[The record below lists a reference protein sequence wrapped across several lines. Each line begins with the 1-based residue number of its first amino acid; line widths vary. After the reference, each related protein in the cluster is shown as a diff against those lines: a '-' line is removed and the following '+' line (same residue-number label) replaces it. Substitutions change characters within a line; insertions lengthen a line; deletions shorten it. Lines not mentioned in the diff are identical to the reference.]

1 MTQHPYTYTI
11 LRYVH
16 DPRAGEALNVGVV
29 LHVAAERKLLARL
42 RSTFGRVKAAFPDLD
57 GEAFKQALREVERG
71 IERVAREME
80 KGGLLAAA
88 GDAAAFARRG
98 MPEDDS
104 ALQWSPVGS
113 GLTADAKATLE
124 RLYDRFVQRH
134 DDRVRRRRDDEDI
147 WRPVRERLDAR
158 GISVPFEEKT
168 FAGEVDAITFRHAWK
183 NGQWHAYEGVSLD
196 LASQDS
202 IMEKA
207 RRWVGHLT
215 TVKEGLA
222 EPLKLHLVIGAPQ
235 EPGLGEA
242 YRRALLIMRKAPL
255 GPEVVE
261 EDAIDD
267 LVSRIEDE
275 VRVHAHDQGHPTAR
289 GG

>member
-1 MTQHPYTYTI
+1 MTQRPYTYTI

-29 LHVAAERKLLARL
+29 LHVAAEQKLLVRV
-42 RSTFGRVKAAFPDLD
+42 RSTFGRVKRAFPDLD
-57 GEAFKQALREVERG
+57 GEAFNQALRDVERG
-71 IERVAREME
+71 IERVAREMQ

-113 GLTADAKATLE
+113 GLTDDGAATLD
-124 RLYDRFVQRH
+124 RLYDRFVRRH
-134 DDRVRRRRDDEDI
+134 DERAARRRDDEEV
-147 WRPVRERLDAR
+147 WRPVREKLVAR
-158 GISVPFEEKT
+158 GVSVPFEEKT

-196 LASQDS
+196 LASQDG
-202 IMEKA
+202 IIEKA

-215 TVKEGLA
+215 TVKDGVTEA
-222 EPLKLHLVIGAPQ
+222 LKLHLIVGAPHD
-235 EPGLGEA
+235 PTLAPA
-242 YRRALLIMRKAPL
+242 YDKAVAMIRKAPL
-255 GPEVVE
+255 APEVVE
-261 EDAIDD
+261 EGEIDE

-275 VRVHAHDQGHPTAR
+275 VRAHEEHADGAPPR
-289 GG
+289 